1 MLKTNLYKPLPHMR
15 NTLPLIY
22 VMLLFSFIS
31 CKKEKASSSD
41 SITNQQ
47 AAFMISTA
55 LASNANGLISIKNDI
70 YNYTKNLATNSAGC
84 GVPDISAAA
93 RQEAAN
99 AVIDYNYA
107 MGYQYILNC
116 TGTTKDSLS
125 TNINYNGS
133 FEATGLS
140 GMNSGVYTIMLTGL
154 ADATNYYLNGTY
166 QNSGTYTT
174 TDGTNLNGNY
184 STTITITNYT
194 LLKSNG
200 NTTGGTAIVTV
211 SGDVKNKSAFSYSGT
226 LTFKSGG
233 IALLVLGT
241 QKYNVNLTT
250 AEVTPTS

>member
-1 MLKTNLYKPLPHMR
+1 MR
-15 NTLPLIY
+15 NTLPLICA
-22 VMLLFSFIS
+22 MLLFSFVS

-47 AAFMISTA
+47 AAFMVSAA

-84 GVPDISAAA
+84 AVPDISAAA
-93 RQEAAN
+93 RQDAAN

-107 MGYQYILNC
+107 MGYQYIVNC
-116 TGTTKDSLS
+116 TGDTQDSLS
-125 TNINYNGS
+125 ANVNYNGS

-140 GMNSGVYTIMLTGL
+140 AMNSGTYAITLTGL
-154 ADATNYYLNGTY
+154 ADPTNYFLNGSY
-166 QNSGTYTT
+166 QNSGTYST

-184 STTITITNYT
+184 STSIALTNYT
-194 LLKSNG
+194 ILKSNG
-200 NTTGGTAIVTV
+200 NTTGGTATVTV

-226 LTFKSGG
+226 LTFKAGG

-241 QKYNVNLTT
+241 QKYNINLAT
-250 AEVTPTS
+250 AEATPTS